1 MAGKFALKVGSR
13 SIPLVAA
20 SDKINL
26 QLVSEF
32 KPLQNW
38 AKNLAK
44 EEATLHS
51 ASNGVHAG
59 ASSSPPSEDKPTIPV
74 RVNKVEVK
82 NVDYF
87 GLRIGFVNL
96 SVDADL
102 TESGKKPPGLVF
114 MRGGAVAVL
123 LIIRSKSPSGT
134 VSEHV
139 VLTKQPRLAIPS
151 FEFPEIPAGMLDGS
165 GDFAGKCAD
174 ELKEECGIT
183 LEHDKLIDMTQ
194 LAYGSDWEGVYPSAG
209 GCDEFLRLFVSCQD
223 MEWNELQ
230 ALEGRLGGLRDIG
243 ESITL
248 SLVELKDAY
257 KVAPDA
263 KLLSALA
270 LFHALK
276 AEGKIEWS
284 LPV

>member
-1 MAGKFALKVGSR
+1 MSAKHVLKIGSR
-13 SIPLVAA
+13 SIPLVAT

-26 QLVSEF
+26 QHVSDF
-32 KPLQNW
+32 KPLQDW
-38 AKNLAK
+38 AKSLGK
-44 EEATLHS
+44 EEAALE
-51 ASNGVHAG
+51 AQ
-59 ASSSPPSEDKPTIPV
+59 SSSQGQTEGSAKSTNKQAAIPV
-74 RVNKVEVK
+74 KVHKVEVN

-87 GLRIGFVNL
+87 GKKVGFANIA
-96 SVDADL
+96 VDAEL
-102 TESGKKPPGLVF
+102 TESGAKPPGLVF

-123 LIIRSKSPSGT
+123 LVLRSKQPSGA

-139 VLTKQPRLAIPS
+139 VLTKQARLAVPS
-151 FEFPEIPAGMLDGS
+151 FHFPEIPAGMIDDS
-165 GDFAGKCAD
+165 GDFVGKCAE

-194 LAYGSDWEGVYPSAG
+194 LAYGSNWRGVYPSAG
-209 GCDEFLRLFVSCQD
+209 GCDEFLRLFFSRRD

-230 ALEGRLGGLRDIG
+230 AIEGRLGGLRDHG
-243 ESITL
+243 ENITV
-248 SLVELKDAY
+248 SLVDLKDAY

-276 AEGKIEWS
+276 TEGKIE
-284 LPV
+284 